1 MPALTKTSTEAR
13 GPKEVRQPTSLQHLW
28 RSITRSNANLA
39 GFLLTISF
47 IAAALLA
54 PLLAPYDPLLMHDG
68 VELAPPSWAH
78 PFGTDEFGRDLLSRI
93 VYGSRISLAVGFGGI
108 MAAAIVGTFFGTI
121 SGYAGSSSTLDT
133 LVMRVMDTLLAFP
146 GILIG
151 IITIVILGA
160 SSANVAI
167 AVAIANTPLVTR
179 LVRAEVLRER
189 EREYVDAA
197 RALGA
202 RSGRIIVRHLLPNTV
217 SVIIIQIATSLG
229 AAILLEAA
237 LSFLGLGTQPPEP
250 SWGSMLR
257 DARGYLRQAPWYAIA
272 PGAALTLLIVGVN
285 FFANALRSYFR
296 RRS

>member
-1 MPALTKTSTEAR
+1 
-13 GPKEVRQPTSLQHLW
+13 
-28 RSITRSNANLA
+28 
-39 GFLLTISF
+39 
-47 IAAALLA
+47 
-54 PLLAPYDPLLMHDG
+54 
-68 VELAPPSWAH
+68 
-78 PFGTDEFGRDLLSRI
+78 
-93 VYGSRISLAVGFGGI
+93 
-108 MAAAIVGTFFGTI
+108 
-121 SGYAGSSSTLDT
+121 
-133 LVMRVMDTLLAFP
+133 MDTLLAFP

-151 IITIVILGA
+151 IVTIVILGA

-202 RSGRIIVRHLLPNTV
+202 SSSRILMRHLLPNTV

-296 RRS
+296 RR